1 MKIRREGFPFIAM
14 ASGLFGLFFLAGGM
28 VLRVIGLVPVLFV
41 TWFFRD
47 PERTVPA
54 GEGLVVSPA
63 DGEVIEITETEEDK
77 VGPCTKVAVFMSIF
91 SVHVNRAPV
100 SGTVLDVLYKPGKFY
115 VASLGKKTEANER
128 MIMYINTENG
138 VFRVDQVAGLIA
150 RRIIC
155 WLTPGSQVVQGKRIG
170 LIRFGSLLE
179 CYLPKGYSVV
189 CQKGQM
195 VHAGSSVIGRRTHET
210 DQQKT

>member
-1 MKIRREGFPFIAM
+1 MNIRREGYPFIAM
-14 ASGLFGLFFLAGGM
+14 ASAVFGLFFLLGGA

-63 DGEVIEITETEEDK
+63 DGKVIEVYETTEDR
-77 VGPCTKVAVFMSIF
+77 VGPGTKVAVFMSVF
-91 SVHVNRAPV
+91 NVHVNRIPV
-100 SGTVLDVLYKPGKFY
+100 SGTVLDVIYKPGAFK

-128 MIMYINTENG
+128 MVIYIQTESG
-138 VFRVDQVAGLIA
+138 VIRVDQVAGLIA
-150 RRIIC
+150 RRIVC
-155 WLTPGSQVVQGKRIG
+155 WLKPGQQVVQGERFG

-179 CYLPKGYSVV
+179 VWVPTGYRAACERGDTV
-189 CQKGQM
+189 QAGQSII
-195 VHAGSSVIGRRTHET
+195 ARRTS
-210 DQQKT
+210 

>member
-1 MKIRREGFPFIAM
+1 MVTIRKEGFPFIAI
-14 ASGLFGLFFLAGGM
+14 AAALFGLFFLAGGI
-28 VLRVIGLVPVLFV
+28 VLRILGLIPVLFV

-47 PERTVPA
+47 PDRTVPA

-63 DGEVIEITETEEDK
+63 DGTILEVSETEESK
-77 VGPCTKVAVFMSIF
+77 VGPCTKVAIFMSVF

-100 SGTVLDVLYKPGKFY
+100 TGTVLDVLYKPGTFH

-128 MIMYINTENG
+128 MIIYLETERG
-138 VFRVDQVAGLIA
+138 IFRVDQVAGLIA

-155 WLTPGSQVVQGKRIG
+155 WLTPGTKVEQGEKIG

-179 CYLPKGYSVV
+179 CYLPKGYKAT
-189 CQKGQM
+189 CEQGRK
-195 VHAGSSVIGRRTHET
+195 VHAGSSIIGRRT
-210 DQQKT
+210 Q

>member
-1 MKIRREGFPFIAM
+1 MNIRKEGYPFIAI
-14 ASGLFGLFFLAGGM
+14 AAGIFVLFFLTGKRS
-28 VLRVIGLVPVLFV
+28 LRALGLAPVLFV

-47 PERTVPA
+47 PERSVPA
-54 GEGLVVSPA
+54 GAGIVVSPA
-63 DGEVIEITETEEDK
+63 DGKVIEVSQTEETR
-77 VGPCTKVAVFMSIF
+77 VGPCTKVGIFMSVF

-100 SGTVLDVLYKPGKFY
+100 SGAVLDVIYRPGAFH

-128 MIMYINTENG
+128 MITYLETDSG

-155 WLTPGSQVVQGKRIG
+155 WLKPGMKVEQGERIG

-179 CYLPKGYSVV
+179 CYLPAGYAATAGL
-189 CQKGQM
+189 GQT
-195 VHAGSSVIGRRTHET
+195 VHAGSSIIGRRTS
-210 DQQKT
+210 